1 VAKTTSTS
9 KPAKTAAKKAVTK
22 AATKPTPKA
31 GTNAATDAI
40 DTAAAAGAKG
50 PTAKADAVKN
60 AQLAASAGPEKLTR
74 CEVAPGHSIM
84 SGGVRYLA
92 GEAIDLPQVDVDRF
106 RGNEILDPDADGQA
120 DEEDD
125 GDDGDDTLTGAHGVT
140 VPHPDTPAG
149 AELQKTQEQESAEA
163 EAQRLADGLPS
174 GAENK

>member
-1 VAKTTSTS
+1 MAKTTSNT

-22 AATKPTPKA
+22 AATKPVAKV
-31 GTNAATDAI
+31 GSNAATDAI
-40 DTAAAAGAKG
+40 ETAAAAGAKG

-60 AQLAASAGPEKLTR
+60 AKLAAEEGTGKLVR
-74 CEVAPGHSIM
+74 CEVAPGHSIT

-106 RGNEILDPDADGQA
+106 RGNEILDPDADSQA
-120 DEEDD
+120 DEEDGD
-125 GDDGDDTLTGAHGVT
+125 DDGDDTLTGATGVT

-149 AELQKTQEQESAEA
+149 AELQKTQEQESADA
-163 EAQRLADGLPS
+163 EAKRIADGLPS